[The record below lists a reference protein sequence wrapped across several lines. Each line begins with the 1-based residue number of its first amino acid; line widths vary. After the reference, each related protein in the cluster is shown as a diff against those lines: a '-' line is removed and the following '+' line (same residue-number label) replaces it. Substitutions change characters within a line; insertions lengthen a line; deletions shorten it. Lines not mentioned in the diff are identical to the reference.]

1 MKAIQKGFT
10 LIELMIVIAIIGIL
24 AVIALPAYQ
33 DYTGRAQVSEAITLM
48 EGQKS
53 AIVEY
58 YADKGAWPDS
68 NTAAG
73 IAGSTEITGKYVA
86 SVAVSANGVI
96 TATMKSSNVNN
107 DIKGK
112 TVILSPE
119 TAQAATP
126 AAGGATPAAGAAGAA
141 SAGSFTWK
149 CTKGTVPT
157 KFLPS
162 SCR

>member
-58 YADKGAWPDS
+58 YADKGAWPKN
-68 NTAAG
+68 NTEAG
-73 IAGSTEITGKYVA
+73 IAAAADIKGKYVA
-86 SVAVSANGVI
+86 KVEVGANGVI
-96 TATMKSSNVNN
+96 TATMNAKNVNN
-107 DIKGK
+107 DIKNK
-112 TVILSPE
+112 TVTLQPE
-119 TAQAATP
+119 NKN
-126 AAGGATPAAGAAGAA
+126 GAAA

-149 CTKGTVPT
+149 CVKGTSNAVPE

>member
-53 AIVEY
+53 AVVEY
-58 YADKGAWPDS
+58 YADKGKWPTS
-68 NTAAG
+68 NTDAG
-73 IAGSTEITGKYVA
+73 IAGSTDIKGKYVA
-86 SVAVSANGVI
+86 SVAVGTDGAL
-96 TATMKSSNVNN
+96 TATMKSSDVNN

-112 TVILSPE
+112 TVTLKPE
-119 TAQAATP
+119 TAAAGGGA
-126 AAGGATPAAGAAGAA
+126 AAGGAAAGGAAA

-149 CTKGTVPT
+149 CTTGTVPT

>member
-53 AIVEY
+53 AVVEY
-58 YADKGAWPDS
+58 YADKGKWPTS
-68 NTAAG
+68 NADAG
-73 IAGSTEITGKYVA
+73 IAGSTDIKGKYVA
-86 SVAVSANGVI
+86 KVAVGTNGAL
-96 TATMKSSNVNN
+96 TATMKSSDVNN

-112 TVILSPE
+112 TVTLQPE
-119 TAQAATP
+119 VTAAQGSN
-126 AAGGATPAAGAAGAA
+126 AGGGAA
-141 SAGSFTWK
+141 SAGSFLWK
-149 CTKGTVPT
+149 CVKGTTDPVPT

>member
-53 AIVEY
+53 AVVEY
-58 YADKGAWPDS
+58 YADKGKWPTS
-68 NTAAG
+68 NADAG
-73 IAGSTEITGKYVA
+73 IAGSTDIKGKYVA
-86 SVAVSANGVI
+86 SVAVGTDGAL
-96 TATMKSSNVNN
+96 TATMKSSDVNN

-112 TVILSPE
+112 TVTLKPE
-119 TAQAATP
+119 TAAAGGGA
-126 AAGGATPAAGAAGAA
+126 AAGGAAAGGAAA

-149 CTKGTVPT
+149 CTTGTVPT